1 MVIRRSH
8 TARGGAA
15 RGATAWTPASATTRR
30 SLTTSTPPSA
40 STRRTRS
47 GQARESGES
56 SVAHLFDVADG
67 AGSWTSYTS
76 PIRLAPP
83 ACAVTR
89 PAPPPNC
96 PCLLGKVAR
105 ADARTR
111 TGDPFITSQKRAARA
126 CIRQHASAHENACVW
141 RLWPDWSCQLREA
154 GVGASRDAGVRG
166 VCAVWWSIRT
176 AGVGSRR

>member
-111 TGDPFITSQKRAARA
+111 TGDLHYEPKTAVA
-126 CIRQHASAHENACVW
+126 RQHAPAHENACI
-141 RLWPDWSCQLREA
+141 RRRTPDGLRQLGDA

-166 VCAVWWSIRT
+166 VRAVWERIHV
-176 AGVGSRR
+176 AGVGPRR